1 MKFKYV
7 GHAPIK
13 DVDLVLAG
21 IFKPNQAIIPGTVFE
36 IPNDK
41 KDLIKLVKMM
51 GIYEEYF
58 EPIKR
63 RGRPKKEEK
72 KEEEEIEEK
81 EE

>member
-21 IFKPNQAIIPGTVFE
+21 IFNPNQAITPGTIFE
-36 IPNDK
+36 IPDNNQN
-41 KDLIKLVKMM
+41 LIRLVKMM
-51 GIYEEYF
+51 GVYEEYF

-63 RGRPKKEEK
+63 KVGRPKKEEK
-72 KEEEEIEEK
+72 KEEEIDK

>member
-21 IFKPNQAIIPGTVFE
+21 IFKPSQAITPGTIFE
-36 IPNDK
+36 IPDDNQN
-41 KDLIKLVKMM
+41 LIRLVKMM
-51 GIYEEYF
+51 GVYEEYF

-63 RGRPKKEEK
+63 KVGRPKKEEK
-72 KEEEEIEEK
+72 KEEEIDK

>member
-21 IFKPNQAIIPGTVFE
+21 IFKPNQAIVPNAIFE
-36 IPNDK
+36 IPDNNHN
-41 KDLIKLVKMM
+41 LIRLVKMM
-51 GIYEEYF
+51 GVYEEYI
-58 EPIKR
+58 EPKR
-63 RGRPKKEEK
+63 KVGRPKKEEK
-72 KEEEEIEEK
+72 KEEDK

>member
-21 IFKPNQAIIPGTVFE
+21 IFKPNQAIVPGAIFE
-36 IPNDK
+36 IPNDNPN
-41 KDLIKLVKMM
+41 LIRLIKMM
-51 GIYEEYF
+51 GVYEEYI
-58 EPIKR
+58 EPKR
-63 RGRPKKEEK
+63 KVGRPKKEEK
-72 KEEEEIEEK
+72 KEEDK